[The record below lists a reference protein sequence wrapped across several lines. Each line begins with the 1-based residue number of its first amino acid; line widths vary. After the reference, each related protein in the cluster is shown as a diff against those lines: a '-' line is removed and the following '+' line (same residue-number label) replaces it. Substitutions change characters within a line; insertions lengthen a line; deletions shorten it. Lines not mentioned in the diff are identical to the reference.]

1 MLGNILAK
9 KVDEMAEKIPRVSE
23 RWLYAADLPSG
34 GIELD
39 SEAWFAWLES
49 ETSLSFSYPLF
60 DPACGYIVGFMTV
73 RKERKQRG
81 RLYWSAYRREHGRL
95 RKRYLGAAR
104 TVTQARLN
112 AVGVAFRQD
121 GAEQRAAVEVARKE
135 EEAVQWQE
143 PLPTPQPPREEGR
156 ALLIL
161 DVTSKESR
169 NMDNA
174 VAVSMSASPC
184 W

>member
-9 KVDEMAEKIPRVSE
+9 KEEEMAEKIPRVSE
-23 RWLYAADLPSG
+23 RWLYGAELPDG

-39 SEAWFAWLES
+39 SEAWFLWLEG

-60 DPACGYIVGFMTV
+60 DPACGYIIGFMTV

-81 RLYWSAYRREHGRL
+81 LWYWSAYRRQQGRL

-104 TVTQARLN
+104 KVTQAQLN
-112 AVGVAFRQD
+112 AVALAFRQD
-121 GAEQRAAVEVARKE
+121 GAEQRAAVEVARQE

-143 PLPTPQPPREEGR
+143 PPPTTQPPREEGR

-174 VAVSMSASPC
+174 VASATRLAAS